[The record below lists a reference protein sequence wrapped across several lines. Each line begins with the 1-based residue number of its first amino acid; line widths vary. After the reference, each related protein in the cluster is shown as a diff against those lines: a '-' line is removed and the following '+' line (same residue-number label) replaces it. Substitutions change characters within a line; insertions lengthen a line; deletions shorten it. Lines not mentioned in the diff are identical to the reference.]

1 MVMQKYEIK
10 DEAAWL
16 AKRKNYVTSTE
27 AAGLFGIA
35 PAYGKSAFELW
46 HVKKGDIEEAR
57 AENDFMMVGKMME
70 ETICQ
75 IMLKKNPE
83 WKIEAFP
90 YFIYDDEDKIGSSF
104 DRKLT
109 IGKYQWLVEIKTI
122 SYRQYKEDFIEHAA
136 DDIEAKPC
144 YEVQMQVELECA
156 EEFEGC
162 LMAVFI
168 LDTRTIK
175 YIWRRRDKDMGM
187 AIRTAVR
194 EFWLM
199 EEPPAPDYARDKSA
213 LASLSPR
220 LDPNQT
226 LDATQDNRL
235 TELAA
240 QYKNE
245 KDLEKRAKK
254 NADAIYAEIL
264 HKVGTAK
271 FAWTNLHKITVSDIK
286 ENKGKPITPEMVGTV
301 TGAKKGFKKLTITS
315 VNGTDNEEED

>member
-1 MVMQKYEIK
+1 MAMQRYEIK
-10 DEAAWL
+10 DEAEWL
-16 AKRKNYVTSTE
+16 AKRKGYVTSTE
-27 AAGLFGIA
+27 AAGLFGIQA
-35 PAYGKSAFELW
+35 AYGKSAFELW
-46 HVKKGDIEEAR
+46 HVKKGGIEEAR
-57 AENDFMMVGKMME
+57 VENDYMMVGKMME

-75 IMLKKNPE
+75 IILKKNPD

-109 IGKYQWLVEIKTI
+109 IGSAKWLMEIKSI
-122 SYRQYKEDFIEHAA
+122 SYRQYKEDFIEHDE

-175 YIWRRRDKDMGM
+175 YIWRRRDKSMSSS
-187 AIRTAVR
+187 IRSAVR
-194 EFWLM
+194 EFWAM
-199 EEPPAPDYARDKSA
+199 EQPPAPDYAKDKSI
-213 LASLSPR
+213 LASLSPFC
-220 LDPNQT
+220 DPNRA
-226 LDATQDNRL
+226 LDATEDNRL

-254 NADAIYAEIL
+254 NADAIYAEIM
-264 HKVGTAK
+264 HKLGNAK
-271 FAWTNLHKITVSDIK
+271 FAWTNLHKITASDVK
-286 ENKGKPITPEMVGTV
+286 ENKGKLITPEMVGTYV
-301 TGAKKGFKKLTITS
+301 GGKKGFKKLTITAI
-315 VNGTDNEEED
+315 NGTDEEEE